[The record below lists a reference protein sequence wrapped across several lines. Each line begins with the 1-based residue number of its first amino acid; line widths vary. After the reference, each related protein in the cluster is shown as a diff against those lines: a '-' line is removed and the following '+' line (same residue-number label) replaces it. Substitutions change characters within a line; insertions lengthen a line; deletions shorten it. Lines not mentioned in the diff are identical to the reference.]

1 MPRRPVPHPTRTA
14 LAALLAATLAAGGV
28 AGAVEAVAPT
38 AGESHA
44 GLADGADG
52 SARAAASASSEARPV
67 AGGPREGGGSAEPA
81 GGGPGPVVAPEP
93 APEPPRPPP
102 LRDEAIAAALADLVE
117 QSHRVVRGYAQLG
130 LDVRAGAAQSAL
142 AEALR
147 TGDRRIA
154 VLAAGG
160 GRRITAARQRE
171 LAIRWRALREA
182 AATRPAPP
190 IAALMAD
197 VAGQLAG
204 VAESTAGL
212 PAPARAVRQRI
223 LLERMVG
230 AHLLG
235 CWGAGAVPTARRLA
249 WRVEFGRLL
258 DDALEAPAAGRELD
272 AATARSQWGL
282 LALGLDATGSPCDGS
297 ALAQLVGTG
306 ERLAGL
312 LDAPPPRLSAAR
324 RP

>member
-1 MPRRPVPHPTRTA
+1 MPRRPAQRPTRTA

-28 AGAVEAVAPT
+28 AGAVEAVAP
-38 AGESHA
+38 
-44 GLADGADG
+44 ADGADG
-52 SARAAASASSEARPV
+52 SALAATPATSDPAGTAAAAQ
-67 AGGPREGGGSAEPA
+67 
-81 GGGPGPVVAPEP
+81 APEP

-102 LRDEAIAAALADLVE
+102 LRDEAIAAALADLIE
-117 QSHRVVRGYAQLG
+117 QSHRLVRGYAQLG
-130 LDVRAGAAQSAL
+130 LDVRPAAAQSAQV
-142 AEALR
+142 EALR
-147 TGDRRIA
+147 AGDRRVA
-154 VLAAGG
+154 ALAAGG
-160 GRRITAARQRE
+160 GRRISAARQRE

-230 AHLLG
+230 SHLLG

-258 DDALEAPAAGRELD
+258 DEALEAPAAGRELD

-282 LALGLDATGSPCDGS
+282 LALGLDATGSPCDGA

-306 ERLAGL
+306 ERLATL

-324 RP
+324 RH